1 MAQMS
6 AQHRAWLADQADKLR
21 ATAAHD
27 ARHCAGINQE
37 LDAWANPAPA
47 VTQAAARL
55 RSINNE
61 RRLARELNSQKKE
74 QA

>member
-1 MAQMS
+1 MS
-6 AQHRAWLADQADKLR
+6 ALHREWLADQADKLR

-37 LDAWANPAPA
+37 LDAWANPSTA
-47 VTQAAARL
+47 VKSAAQKVRETLKTQRQARDI
-55 RSINNE
+55 SNQN
-61 RRLARELNSQKKE
+61 KD

>member
-1 MAQMS
+1 MS
-6 AQHRAWLADQADKLR
+6 ALHRAWINDQADKLR
-21 ATAAHD
+21 AIQQHD

-47 VTQAAARL
+47 VTQAAERL

-61 RRLARELNSQKKE
+61 RRLARELEKFDKDRK
-74 QA
+74 